1 MVAMTRRRAERTGLT
16 LLLAMAAAASHAQD
30 AATSPGLRVTPRL
43 SVSQTWTDNLL
54 LNDLNKDAALI
65 TTVSPG
71 INVISNQG
79 SLRGMLDYALNGITY
94 LKSEQGGRLQNSLN
108 ANGQAE
114 LVNDVLFVDLRALIG
129 QQNASAF
136 GQLSAPTLGSQS
148 SQSNLANVNQRET
161 GMLSVAPSLRGMLG
175 GIASYELRSELTRTE
190 VRDSSV
196 GDSRGHTTSLRVSQ
210 WSPGL
215 LAWWLQASTQRVKSV
230 GAPSNGTRM
239 VKLGLSYRPD
249 VDWVFTGNVGQ
260 ERNDY
265 LGGTQR
271 DGSTGGVTAQWTPT
285 PRTRVAADWQRH
297 GYGSSHALTLDHRM
311 ARSVWRLAD
320 TQTTTLGN
328 VGSQGGLLTNYDQF
342 FLLFASLEPDP
353 VKRDVLVRAYL
364 QSQGLS
370 PDAPIGGGFL
380 STGPSR
386 MRNQQLMVTLQGVRS
401 SLSMQATR
409 TLTRRLGDNLNQG
422 DLASS
427 SRIEQLSYS
436 MTLSHQLTPSSGL
449 SLVASRQES
458 QGDLASQAV
467 NLDSVLGNLSMRFA
481 GGSSLQL
488 GVRHSRSEGVL
499 PYTENAVYANL
510 TQQF

>member
-1 MVAMTRRRAERTGLT
+1 MTRSRAERTGLT
-16 LLLAMAAAASHAQD
+16 LLLAMGAAASQAQQ
-30 AATSPGLRVTPRL
+30 ATTSAGLMVTPRL
-43 SVSQTWTDNLL
+43 SVAQTWTDNLL
-54 LNDLNKDAALI
+54 LDDLNKDAALI

-71 INVISNQG
+71 ISVVSNRG
-79 SLRGMLDYALNGITY
+79 VLRGSLDYALNGITY
-94 LKSEQGGRLQNSLN
+94 LKSEQGSRVQNSLT

-114 LVNDVLFVDLRALIG
+114 LIGGVLFVDLRALIG

-136 GQLSAPTLGSQS
+136 GQLTAPTLGSQS
-148 SQSNLANVNQRET
+148 GQNNLANVNQRET
-161 GMLSVAPSLRGMLG
+161 GMLSVAPTLRGMLG
-175 GIASYELRSELTRTE
+175 TLASYELRSELNRTE

-196 GDSRGHTTSLRVSQ
+196 GDSRGHTTSLRVNQ
-210 WSPGL
+210 WNAGVLS
-215 LAWWLQASTQRVKSV
+215 WWLQASAQRVKSV
-230 GAPSNGTRM
+230 TAPSNGTRM
-239 VKLGLSYRPD
+239 LKVGLTYRPD
-249 VDWVFTGNVGQ
+249 VDWLFTGNVGQ

-265 LGGTQR
+265 VGATQR

-285 PRTRVAADWQRH
+285 PRTRVGADWQRH
-297 GYGSSHALTLDHRM
+297 GYGSSHALTFDHRL
-311 ARSVWRLAD
+311 ARSVWRLSD

-328 VGSQGGLLTNYDQF
+328 VGLQGGLRTNYDQF

-386 MRNQQLMVTLQGVRS
+386 MRNQQLMVTMQGVRS
-401 SLSMQATR
+401 SVSVQATR

-422 DLASS
+422 DLANS
-427 SRIEQLSYS
+427 SRIEQRSYS
-436 MTLSHQLTPSSGL
+436 LTLSHQLTPGSGL

-467 NLDSVLGNLSMRFA
+467 NLDSVLGNWNIRFA

-488 GVRHSRSEGVL
+488 GARHSRSEGVV